1 MTSNLSDAQDLYRRF
16 NELPRGARA
25 GLRRASTPE
34 ELRTTPGLYRL
45 FPGAR
50 PNDQQLRQAFVVP
63 WCEHE
68 RGRREFGAVCADK
81 IAEDRIIQI
90 ARANP
95 PDDLVGFRRLIMQL
109 RTEIGWMDIAGTLFY
124 WGPRAK
130 RQLVEDYYI
139 SLHKL
144 DKGDKK

>member
-1 MTSNLSDAQDLYRRF
+1 MSNDLSDAEDLYHRYKD
-16 NELPRGARA
+16 LPSGAKA
-25 GLRRASTPE
+25 SLRRAPTPDD
-34 ELRTTPGLYRL
+34 LRMTPGLYRL

-50 PNDQQLRQAFVVP
+50 PNNQQIRQAFVVP
-63 WCEHE
+63 WCDHE
-68 RGRREFGAVCADK
+68 QGKRKFSALCADK

-95 PDDLVGFRRLIMQL
+95 PDDLIGFRRLIMQL
-109 RTEIGWMDIAGTLFY
+109 RAEVGWRDIAATLFY
-124 WGPRAK
+124 WGPPKK

-144 DKGDKK
+144 DKGDKQ